1 MLRFIRTA
9 FYGSVAT
16 VTFIDIFGYVAKVE
30 GMQIFIIK
38 LIKVIFLIA

>member
-1 MLRFIRTA
+1 MRTA

-30 GMQIFIIK
+30 GLLKYYF
-38 LIKVIFLIA
+38 